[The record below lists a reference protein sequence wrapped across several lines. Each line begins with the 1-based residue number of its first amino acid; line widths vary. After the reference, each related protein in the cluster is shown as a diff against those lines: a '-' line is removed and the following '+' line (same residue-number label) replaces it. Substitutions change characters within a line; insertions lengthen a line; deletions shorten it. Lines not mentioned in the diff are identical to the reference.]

1 VRPNVF
7 QDFQERLRKAV
18 SALSGEIKLDRRE
31 VSFPAY
37 RSGALQ
43 QLSVQT
49 NAYRQLQR
57 YLLGRIGAQSR
68 EIPYSD
74 RYLRWRQKVG
84 LPGKTW
90 TLVKTGLLYSTLRY
104 VIKKGELF
112 AEFSDERKEAI
123 RGLNETV
130 RFKVLRPTEDEV
142 KDMATEIAKKRLAMF
157 MKALQKKNNNGN

>member
-1 VRPNVF
+1 MPRDPF
-7 QDFQERLRKAV
+7 QSFQERLQKAV
-18 SALSGEIKLDRRE
+18 LALSGDIELDRQE

-37 RSGALQ
+37 RSGSLQ
-43 QLSVQT
+43 RVTIQT

-68 EIPYSD
+68 EVPYSD

-84 LPGKTW
+84 LPGRTW

-112 AEFSDERKEAI
+112 AEFSDERKEAV

-130 RFKVLRPTEDEV
+130 RFKVLRPSEDEV
-142 KDMATEIAKKRLAMF
+142 KDMAAEIAKKRLANF
-157 MKALQKKNNNGN
+157 MKALQKKDNYGN

>member
-1 VRPNVF
+1 VPRNVF
-7 QDFQERLRKAV
+7 SDLQERLRKAV
-18 SALSGEIKLDRRE
+18 SALSGDIELDRQE
-31 VSFPAY
+31 VAFPAY
-37 RSGALQ
+37 RSGSLQ
-43 QLSVQT
+43 QLTIQT
-49 NAYRQLQR
+49 TAYRQLQR

-68 EIPYSD
+68 EVPYSD

-112 AEFSDERKEAI
+112 AEFSDERKEAV

-130 RFKVLRPTEDEV
+130 RFKVLRPTDDEV
-142 KDMATEIAKKRLAMF
+142 RDMATEIAKKRLANF
-157 MKALQKKNNNGN
+157 MKTLQKKNSDGN

>member
-1 VRPNVF
+1 VPRNVF
-7 QDFQERLRKAV
+7 SDLQERLRKAV
-18 SALSGEIKLDRRE
+18 FALSGDIELDRQE
-31 VSFPAY
+31 VAFPAY
-37 RSGALQ
+37 RSGSLQ
-43 QLSVQT
+43 QITIQT
-49 NAYRQLQR
+49 TAYRQLQR

-68 EIPYSD
+68 EVPYSD

-112 AEFSDERKEAI
+112 AEFSDERKEAV

-130 RFKVLRPTEDEV
+130 RFKVLRPTDDEV
-142 KDMATEIAKKRLAMF
+142 RNMATEIAKKRLANF
-157 MKALQKKNNNGN
+157 MKALQKKNSDGN

>member
-1 VRPNVF
+1 MPRDPF
-7 QDFQERLRKAV
+7 QSFRERLQKAV
-18 SALSGEIKLDRRE
+18 LALSGDIELDRQA

-37 RSGALQ
+37 RSGSL
-43 QLSVQT
+43 LRVTIQT

-57 YLLGRIGAQSR
+57 YLLGRIGAQNK
-68 EIPYSD
+68 EVPYSD

-84 LPGKTW
+84 LPGRTW

-112 AEFSDERKEAI
+112 AEFSDERKEAV

-130 RFKVLRPTEDEV
+130 RFKVLRPSEDEV
-142 KDMATEIAKKRLAMF
+142 KDMATEIAKKRLANF
-157 MKALQKKNNNGN
+157 MKALQKKNSDGN

>member
-1 VRPNVF
+1 MPRNVF
-7 QDFQERLRKAV
+7 SDLQERLRKAV
-18 SALSGEIKLDRRE
+18 SALRGDIELDRQE
-31 VSFPAY
+31 VAFPAY
-37 RSGALQ
+37 RSGSLQ
-43 QLSVQT
+43 QITVQT

-68 EIPYSD
+68 EVPYSD

-112 AEFSDERKEAI
+112 AEFSDERKEAV

-130 RFKVLRPTEDEV
+130 RFKVLRPSEDEV
-142 KDMATEIAKKRLAMF
+142 KDMATEIAKKRLANF
-157 MKALQKKNNNGN
+157 MKALQKKNSDGN

>member
-1 VRPNVF
+1 VF
-7 QDFQERLRKAV
+7 SDLQERLRKAV
-18 SALSGEIKLDRRE
+18 FALSGDIELDRQE
-31 VSFPAY
+31 VAFPAY
-37 RSGALQ
+37 RSGSLQ
-43 QLSVQT
+43 QITIQT
-49 NAYRQLQR
+49 TAYRQLQR

-68 EIPYSD
+68 EVPYSD

-112 AEFSDERKEAI
+112 AEFSDERKEAV

-130 RFKVLRPTEDEV
+130 RFKVLRPTDDEV
-142 KDMATEIAKKRLAMF
+142 RNMASEIAKKRLANF
-157 MKALQKKNNNGN
+157 MKALQKKNSDGN

>member
-1 VRPNVF
+1 VPRDPF
-7 QDFQERLRKAV
+7 QSFQERLQKAV
-18 SALSGEIKLDRRE
+18 SALSGDIELDRQE

-37 RSGALQ
+37 RSGSLQ
-43 QLSVQT
+43 RVTIQT

-68 EIPYSD
+68 EVPYSD

-112 AEFSDERKEAI
+112 AEFSDERKEAV

-130 RFKVLRPTEDEV
+130 RFKVLRPSEDEV
-142 KDMATEIAKKRLAMF
+142 KDMATEIAKKRLANF
-157 MKALQKKNNNGN
+157 MKALQKKDNYGN

>member
-1 VRPNVF
+1 VF
-7 QDFQERLRKAV
+7 SDLQERLRKAV
-18 SALSGEIKLDRRE
+18 SALSGDIELDRQE
-31 VSFPAY
+31 VAFPAY
-37 RSGALQ
+37 RSGSLQ
-43 QLSVQT
+43 QLTIQT
-49 NAYRQLQR
+49 TAYRQLQR

-68 EIPYSD
+68 EVPYSD

-112 AEFSDERKEAI
+112 AEFSDERKEAV

-130 RFKVLRPTEDEV
+130 RFKVLRPTDDEV
-142 KDMATEIAKKRLAMF
+142 RDMATEIAKKRLANF
-157 MKALQKKNNNGN
+157 MKTLQKKNSDGN

>member
-1 VRPNVF
+1 VPRDPF
-7 QDFQERLRKAV
+7 KDFQERLQKAV
-18 SALSGEIKLDRRE
+18 SALSGDRELDKQE

-37 RSGALQ
+37 RSGSLQ

-57 YLLGRIGAQSR
+57 YLLGRIGAQNR
-68 EIPYSD
+68 EVPYSD
-74 RYLRWRQKVG
+74 RYLRWRQRVG
-84 LPGKTW
+84 LHGKTW

-112 AEFSDERKEAI
+112 AEFSDERKDVVK
-123 RGLNETV
+123 GLNETV

-142 KDMATEIAKKRLAMF
+142 KDMATEIAKKRLTNF
-157 MKALQKKNNNGN
+157 MKALQKKNNYGN

>member
-1 VRPNVF
+1 VRHNAF
-7 QDFQERLRKAV
+7 DDFQERLRKAV
-18 SALSGEIKLDRRE
+18 SALSGDIELEERE

-37 RSGALQ
+37 RNGTLQ
-43 QLSVQT
+43 QLIVKT

-68 EIPYSD
+68 EVPYSD
-74 RYLRWRQKVG
+74 RYLRWRKKVG

-112 AEFSDERKEAI
+112 AEFGDERKEAI

-130 RFKVLRPTEDEV
+130 RFKVLKPTDDEV
-142 KDMATEIAKKRLAMF
+142 KDMATEIAKKRLLNF
-157 MKALQKKNNNGN
+157 IKALQKKNNDGN

>member
-18 SALSGEIKLDRRE
+18 SALSGEIELDRRE

-37 RSGALQ
+37 RSGSLQ

>member
-1 VRPNVF
+1 MPRNAF
-7 QDFQERLRKAV
+7 DDFRERLQKAV
-18 SALSGEIKLDRRE
+18 SALSGEIELEGRE

-37 RSGALQ
+37 RSGSLQ
-43 QLSVQT
+43 QLIVQT

-68 EIPYSD
+68 EVPYAD

-112 AEFSDERKEAI
+112 AEFSDERKEAV

-142 KDMATEIAKKRLAMF
+142 KDMAIEIAKRRLAVF
-157 MKALQKKNNNGN
+157 MKALQKKDNDGN